1 MTVICKKIDPLPP
14 CGIVKKKDWC
24 FFYIGLNTCFFIFR
38 EAFFII
44 KLTYISCNVFVA
56 LRALYLLII
65 NEDKYSNNILIGKYF
80 IFIFSLFLAGT
91 YSNEFFIHNLT
102 ASVSIFLMAIT
113 FLRKTNIIEAYS
125 FFSGYKIS
133 LIINF
138 IYAGLELIFLLFF
151 KIRLNQMLLPFLGF
165 IDKQDVS
172 LYGRISG
179 LLWDPFL
186 LGVFCATGFFIFKN
200 NCLKI
205 YLLILLYYS
214 GSRSGQVGLLMA
226 IIYYYCKYF
235 FSYRR
240 AVLLFFAVIIFAI
253 LVPRFI
259 DFDRGFRGTSK
270 LGDRRI
276 EYVTFIPKIWQVDS
290 SPLNILLG
298 GAPWY
303 SGARFYFSKLKSDIN
318 DTSINE
324 KWVIESDWSGVIL
337 GRGIIGLFYYLY
349 IFLMIILN
357 QKNRKIKAIS
367 LAIFFAGIGY
377 NYDLAIFINYILFF
391 SSSFYIDFNP
401 LFVKKY

>member
-1 MTVICKKIDPLPP
+1 
-14 CGIVKKKDWC
+14 
-24 FFYIGLNTCFFIFR
+24 
-38 EAFFII
+38 
-44 KLTYISCNVFVA
+44 
-56 LRALYLLII
+56 
-65 NEDKYSNNILIGKYF
+65 
-80 IFIFSLFLAGT
+80 
-91 YSNEFFIHNLT
+91 
-102 ASVSIFLMAIT
+102 MAIT
-113 FLRKTNIIEAYS
+113 FLKKTNMIEAYS

-138 IYAGLELIFLLFF
+138 IYAGLELIFLLIF
-151 KIRLNQMLLPFLGF
+151 KISLNQRLLPFLGF

-172 LYGRISG
+172 SYGRISG

-186 LGVFCATGFFIFKN
+186 LGIFCATGFFIFKN

-214 GSRSGQVGLLMA
+214 GSRSGQIGLLIA

-240 AVLLFFAVIIFAI
+240 VALLFFAVIILAI

-259 DFDRGFRGTSK
+259 DFDRGFHGTSK
-270 LGDRRI
+270 LGNRRI
-276 EYVTFIPKIWQVDS
+276 EYVTFIPKIWQTDY
-290 SPLNILLG
+290 SPLNVLLG

-303 SGARFYFSKLKSDIN
+303 SGARFYFSQLKSDTN

-324 KWVIESDWSGVIL
+324 KWAIESDWSGILL
-337 GRGIIGLFYYLY
+337 GRGIIGFFYYFY
-349 IFLMIILN
+349 IYIVIILN

-367 LAIFFAGIGY
+367 LVVFFAGIGY

-391 SSSFYIDFNP
+391 SSSFYIDCGV
-401 LFVKKY
+401 LFIKK